1 MCPLFSQLNEHL
13 TVLQIAGSEQML
25 EVIFPEM
32 FIDLEDLQMEDVQT
46 QSQERV
52 EQEYGIPG
60 PSH

>member
-1 MCPLFSQLNEHL
+1 
-13 TVLQIAGSEQML
+13 ML